1 MIKQE
6 NPYMTTTKKIDLA
19 TVLSQRELST
29 DIYDLWIQSD
39 IAKDAKPGQFLCIYP
54 KNPSMLLPRPISIC
68 EIDATASKLRIVYRV
83 VGSGTREFSFYSQG
97 ETIRILGPLGNG
109 FPIPRENQYTH
120 DSGSHFFSVSGSNGV
135 ANQQTSYDTNPNPRI
150 LLVGGGIGIPPL
162 LEVAKQ
168 YVNTQAVLGYRDAN
182 LFLMKEFPAYTKTFA
197 ATQDGSAYTKGT
209 VIDAIQENNLQTEL
223 IFACGPMPMLRAIKE
238 YAASKQIQAY
248 LSLEERMA
256 CGIGAC
262 LGCVARTKQCDP
274 HTHVHNARIC
284 TEGPVFAAE
293 GVDI

>member
-1 MIKQE
+1 
-6 NPYMTTTKKIDLA
+6 MTTTKKIDLA
-19 TVLSQRELST
+19 TVWSQRELTT

-54 KNPSMLLPRPISIC
+54 KNPSTLLPRPISIC
-68 EIDATASKLRIVYRV
+68 EIDAAASKLRIVYRV
-83 VGSGTREFSFYSQG
+83 VGSGTREFSSYSQG

-109 FPIPRENQYTH
+109 FPNPQGNPHTH
-120 DSGSHFFSVSGSNGV
+120 DSESRFISISESHEYAIPQMSLN
-135 ANQQTSYDTNPNPRI
+135 ANPNPRI

-162 LEVAKQ
+162 LEVAKR
-168 YVNTQAVLGYRDAN
+168 YANTQAVLGYRDAN
-182 LFLMKEFPAYTKTFA
+182 LFLMDEFAAYTQTYA
-197 ATQDGSAYTKGT
+197 ATQDGSAHTKGT